1 MPYHVITEEP
11 VQFGE
16 AGRLFGILSLPS
28 VPLRTSQELPVFV
41 FLTAGL
47 THRVGPHRLH
57 VALCRELARLGFIT
71 MRVDLAGTGDS
82 PRRAAFTTE
91 QSVAADFVDILAL
104 LTSRFVGSPIVLGG
118 LCSGADNAMILSAK
132 ESRVVGM
139 VLLDPICFPDEG
151 LWGFR
156 TRQLVSKYT
165 KVARYVAVLKR
176 RFKAYNRP
184 REKTQQTRDSVDP
197 LALRNPPTLE
207 EMQLAFESI
216 RKRGGRVLSVFTGTA
231 PQYNQV
237 GQLGRVLAL
246 DGAQHFCTELYW
258 RRSDHTFTLEV
269 HRRQLI
275 EAIKTWAGDY
285 IVPERTPAK
294 VMAFPGRTLDASRV
308 EST

>member
-1 MPYHVITEEP
+1 MTEEP
-11 VQFGE
+11 LQFGE
-16 AGRLFGILSLPS
+16 GGRLFGILSLPS

-57 VALCRELARLGFIT
+57 VGLCRELARLGFIS
-71 MRVDLAGTGDS
+71 MRVDLAGTGDT
-82 PRRAAFTTE
+82 PPRAALTIQ
-91 QSVAADFVDILAL
+91 QSVAADFADILSL
-104 LTSRFVGSPIVLGG
+104 LGSRFVGSPIVLGG
-118 LCSGADNAMILSAK
+118 LCSGADNAMILSVN
-132 ESRVVGM
+132 EPRVVGM

-156 TRQLVSKYT
+156 TRKLVAKYT
-165 KVARYVAVLKR
+165 DVGRYVAVLKR
-176 RFKAYNRP
+176 SFKAYNGPP
-184 REKTQQTRDSVDP
+184 REKTQQTGDFVDP

-207 EMQLAFESI
+207 QMQLAFEAI

-237 GQLGRVLAL
+237 GQLGRVLAV
-246 DGAQHFCTELYW
+246 DGYQHFCTELYW

-294 VMAFPGRTLDASRV
+294 VMALHRTLDPSRV